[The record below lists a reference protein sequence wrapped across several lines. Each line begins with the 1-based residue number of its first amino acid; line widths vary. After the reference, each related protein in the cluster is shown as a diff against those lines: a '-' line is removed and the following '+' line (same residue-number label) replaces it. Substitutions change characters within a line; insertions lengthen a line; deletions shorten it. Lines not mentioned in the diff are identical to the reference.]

1 MFDGDDDIYNDAA
14 CHNTGFSPTAT
25 QHSGWPAIHQGSYW
39 KDDDGESV
47 GINLHQGEHA
57 DDGDE

>member
-1 MFDGDDDIYNDAA
+1 MFDGDDDIYDDAA
-14 CHNTGFSPTAT
+14 CHN
-25 QHSGWPAIHQGSYW
+25 
-39 KDDDGESV
+39 DGESV